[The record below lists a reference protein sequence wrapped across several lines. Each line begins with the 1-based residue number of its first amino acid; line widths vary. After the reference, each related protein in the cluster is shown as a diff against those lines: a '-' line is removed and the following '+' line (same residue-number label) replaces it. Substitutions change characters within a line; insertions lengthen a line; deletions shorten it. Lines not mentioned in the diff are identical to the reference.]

1 MSLRHLTF
9 FVIGLASVLMFA
21 GCRSSRANSPSVP
34 QGSRTALD
42 VLIQEG
48 SAADMQDR
56 QYKYRQELRAY
67 MERDLPRR
75 FARYGF
81 DVKIL
86 RQPGE
91 YQPTLGHHLLTIRY
105 DAYNPGSAAARYTVG
120 YGAGAASLDLT
131 ASLQK
136 GNAPALS
143 WKDGCGT
150 SGHWSRIVN
159 KLDDNMAKK
168 LREVFAN
175 R

>member
-1 MSLRHLTF
+1 M
-9 FVIGLASVLMFA
+9 
-21 GCRSSRANSPSVP
+21 
-34 QGSRTALD
+34 D

-48 SAADMQDR
+48 DVSDMQTQ

-75 FARYGF
+75 FSRYGF

-86 RQPGE
+86 RQLSEHQSAEGR
-91 YQPTLGHHLLTIRY
+91 YLLTIHY

-120 YGAGAASLDLT
+120 FGAGAASLDLSAT
-131 ASLQK
+131 LQK
-136 GNAPALS
+136 NSAAELS

-168 LREVFAN
+168 LREFFSK